1 MFAKALTDGDIAKLI
16 KMMEDGKIKLPQIEK
31 VIEYMKTIVDPK
43 LLQEQANTPTKKFE
57 AMRTA
62 WVRMLEAMNR
72 AGLLDVMVTAFE
84 EVTKLLV
91 GLEGWVH
98 RNKKELIAFKDV
110 VKDLYKTIKAG
121 FPILLS
127 LFAMFKVWKVGL
139 AAVTAYRAAIIAL
152 GVSSAATGA
161 ALGTVLN
168 SIRAFAGKTAL
179 TGFFILLWDLIETLN
194 GKKTLF
200 SEAMFD
206 DNSPILKW
214 LSRGIVLTGEL
225 IALMGKLGIALAMG
239 DAGFATESIDRF
251 RSAINELAPSMT
263 GFVDGFMRTFL
274 WTFNL
279 IGNYVNRAIM
289 GFQSL
294 WEASQFNFSEA
305 SAIRSSMELQ
315 PILPTAAQMWSVQ
328 KYISPAQQG
337 QGAPLRNPISI
348 GDVSVTVQGSG
359 ITDPQALQNLVTN
372 SLNEVFEK
380 TYTQGLANYPQLKQ

>member
-1 MFAKALTDGDIAKLI
+1 MFAKALTDGDVAKLF
-16 KMMEDGKIKLPQIEK
+16 KMMEAGKIKLPELEK
-31 VIEYMKTIVDPK
+31 VIEHMKTLTDK
-43 LLQEQANTPTKKFE
+43 ELLADMMNTPAKKFE

-62 WVRMLEAMNR
+62 WVRMLESMNR
-72 AGLLDVMVTAFE
+72 SGLLDVMVTAFE

-110 VKDLYKTIKAG
+110 IKDLYKTIKAG

-139 AAVTAYRAAIIAL
+139 AAVTAYRAAIISL

>member
-1 MFAKALTDGDIAKLI
+1 MFAKALTDGDVAKLI
-16 KMMEDGKIKLPQIEK
+16 KMMEDGKIKIPQIEK

-43 LLQEQANTPTKKFE
+43 LLQEQANTPAKKFE

-62 WVRMLEAMNR
+62 WVRMLESMNR
-72 AGLLDVMVTAFE
+72 AGLLNVMVTAFE

-110 VKDLYKTIKAG
+110 IKDLYKTIKAG

-168 SIRAFAGKTAL
+168 SIRAFAGKAAL

-206 DNSPILKW
+206 DSNPVLKW

-263 GFVDGFMRTFL
+263 GFVDGFMKTFL

-279 IGNYVNRAIM
+279 LNNTLDVTIVKWGA
-289 GFQSL
+289 F
-294 WEASQFNFSEA
+294 WEATKGNFSTSFEMYERA
-305 SAIRSSMELQ
+305 NTM
-315 PILPTAAQMWSVQ
+315 PILPTAAQMWPLQ
-328 KYISPAQQG
+328 KLISPAQQG
-337 QGAPLRNPISI
+337 QGAPLMNPISI